1 MNYAQTLPIFY
12 IWLYINIGFVIG
24 FLLTYGTHIKGGLI
38 LFEQEFSFWRAISI
52 SDDVWY
58 VDDVNNISC
67 AKMLQNKLH
76 EWFFVITNFLLQIM
90 QKWIQFMA
98 SKFIVIFARFIS
110 RLLHTLSL
118 IHIWRCRRIE
128 RCRSRWS
135 PYH

>member
-1 MNYAQTLPIFY
+1 MNYAQNLPIFY

-67 AKMLQNKLH
+67 AKMIQNKLH

-90 QKWIQFMA
+90 QKWIQFIG
-98 SKFIVIFARFIS
+98 SKFNVILARFVS
-110 RLLHTLSL
+110 RLLHTYVYILFYQSTKFDAFSVVFL
-118 IHIWRCRRIE
+118 
-128 RCRSRWS
+128 
-135 PYH
+135 